1 MRKLNELGYTKIEIL
16 VIVLLLGVV
25 AFITIN
31 QTSYAFSL
39 DSNKSIAE
47 TKKLIEM
54 QAEEYALKNTELF
67 AEGNT
72 AYIIVNDLVENHY
85 LIGNNEGLV
94 TNPADISK
102 SFNDNKIKLEYNQEE
117 NKVIATLVD

>member
-54 QAEEYALKNTELF
+54 QAEEYAIKNTELF
-67 AEGNT
+67 KEGNT
-72 AYIIVNDLVENHY
+72 TYITVNELVENHY

-102 SFNDNKIKLEYNQEE
+102 SFNDNKIKLEYNQEKNE
-117 NKVIATLVD
+117 VKATLVD